1 MYLFGQHDVITS
13 KHLHLQANALNMSF
27 NAKYHATS
35 EQMNQEQVQVEAA
48 KRDPNFFAPLYN
60 KYYKQIFSYV
70 YQRME
75 DKDTA
80 FDVTAQVFLKA
91 LTNLGKYEFKGVPF
105 ASWLYRIAQS
115 EVYQMFRDKKAQRTV
130 NADVGDLKFIFE
142 EIEESYYD
150 DYTPKVM
157 TLIKALPEDDLK
169 LIEMRFFEKRPF
181 KEIAEILDIT
191 ENNAKVKLYRILE
204 RIKKTITKK
213 SPGNSAS

>member
-1 MYLFGQHDVITS
+1 MYLFGEEGIIPLKQ
-13 KHLHLQANALNMSF
+13 LNLQANALNMNF
-27 NAKYHATS
+27 NAKYHATAD
-35 EQMNQEQVQVEAA
+35 QLTQEHTQVEAA

-80 FDVTAQVFLKA
+80 FDVTSQVFLKA
-91 LTNLGKYEFKGVPF
+91 LSNLSKYEFKGVPF

-115 EVYQMFRDKKAQRTV
+115 EVYQMFRDKKAKRTV
-130 NADVGDLKFIFE
+130 NADVGDLRFIFE
-142 EIEESYYD
+142 ELEESYYD
-150 DYTPKVM
+150 DYKPQV
-157 TLIKALPEDDLK
+157 IKLLKELPEEDLK
-169 LIEMRFFEKRPF
+169 LIEMRFFEKRQF

-204 RIKKTITKK
+204 KIKKTLTSKK
-213 SPGNSAS
+213 NKPMM